1 MIIVHFFLLT
11 NSGDPDGIWND
22 LRPFR
27 LNLSTGNIILGS
39 DILTVINGG
48 NIGIGTLTPG
58 AKLTV
63 GENLGGTA
71 ASTTFKTNAGS
82 LGSISGSTIKLASIG
97 FQSSNSSSLGIE
109 ARRTSDGEDWQTTA
123 IGLKHDVDN
132 NSPVR
137 NSEIWLTASGKIGVG
152 TVNLYGRF
160 SIQPLGTLDDNTP
173 LFEVKNKLGVP
184 VLAVYNNGVRIL
196 VEDTDGKGVKGG
208 FAIGGFDPTKAGE
221 ETVNLMMVSADSI
234 RLNIDNNPAKA
245 VKGGFAIGSFDNLKS
260 VKSREFMQ
268 ITPQSSPSGQYNAFI
283 GHSAG
288 TNNKTG
294 MFNVFIGDQS
304 GKSGTDVSYRTF
316 LGSVAGCGTTS
327 DYNTFFGSWSGLSN
341 ITGEG
346 NIYVRTYS
354 GFFNTGSNN
363 TLIGYSSRADLTG
376 SGNVFIGY
384 GAGEEAGTTNN
395 KLIIDKSG

>member
-234 RLNIDNNPAKA
+234 RFNIDNNLAKSQSNQGNLCKLRLNRLLQDNIMHLLDIVPEQITKQECLMYLSVTNLGKA
-245 VKGGFAIGSFDNLKS
+245 VRMSLTGPSWVLLQDVALQ
-260 VKSREFMQ
+260 V
-268 ITPQSSPSGQYNAFI
+268 ITIHFSE
-283 GHSAG
+283 AG
-288 TNNKTG
+288 
-294 MFNVFIGDQS
+294 V
-304 GKSGTDVSYRTF
+304 VYRT
-316 LGSVAGCGTTS
+316 
-327 DYNTFFGSWSGLSN
+327 
-341 ITGEG
+341 
-346 NIYVRTYS
+346 
-354 GFFNTGSNN
+354 
-363 TLIGYSSRADLTG
+363 
-376 SGNVFIGY
+376 
-384 GAGEEAGTTNN
+384 
-395 KLIIDKSG
+395 